1 MRDGLTGMDALA
13 AADRL
18 HAERGSGLERTDVVE
33 PDEGNNAVEL
43 EPRERA
49 AEHGGQ
55 AFSAETV
62 KALFAAHDAAETDGR
77 TAVKLL
83 REQAAE
89 RHQLVRLLFEGCDIA
104 DAVRA
109 VAAQHIRD
117 KIQRITA
124 VIRPI
129 PCRHGLR
136 VLKNAGGKLEI
147 GRAQAAEVQTLRLDL
162 E

>member
-1 MRDGLTGMDALA
+1 MQPRLTA
-13 AADRL
+13 
-18 HAERGSGLERTDVVE
+18 
-33 PDEGNNAVEL
+33 
-43 EPRERA
+43 
-49 AEHGGQ
+49 
-55 AFSAETV
+55 
-62 KALFAAHDAAETDGR
+62 
-77 TAVKLL
+77 
-83 REQAAE
+83 
-89 RHQLVRLLFEGCDIA
+89 VRLLFEGCDIA

-124 VIRPI
+124 VIRPV

>member
-1 MRDGLTGMDALA
+1 M
-13 AADRL
+13 
-18 HAERGSGLERTDVVE
+18 
-33 PDEGNNAVEL
+33 
-43 EPRERA
+43 
-49 AEHGGQ
+49 
-55 AFSAETV
+55 
-62 KALFAAHDAAETDGR
+62 KALFAAHDAAETDDR

-124 VIRPI
+124 VIRPV

-147 GRAQAAEVQTLRLDL
+147 GRAQATEVQTLRLHL
-162 E
+162 KQFYLFHFFSLRICKVSKMSKMSGKTVRPKPHRMP